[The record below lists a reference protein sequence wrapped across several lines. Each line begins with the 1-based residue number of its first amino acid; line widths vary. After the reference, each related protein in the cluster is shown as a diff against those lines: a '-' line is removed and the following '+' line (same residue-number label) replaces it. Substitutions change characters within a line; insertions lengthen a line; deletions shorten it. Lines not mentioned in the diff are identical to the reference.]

1 MNLVEIDALEIL
13 DRITDGFFALD
24 LNWNF
29 TYVNDNAARLLFRS
43 RDDLVGKNIWIEFS
57 EAVDLLFYEQY
68 HKAVNE
74 QVFVHF
80 EAFFPPLNAWF
91 GVRAFPSANGLS
103 VYFQDITAEKKTA
116 SQNEQHYKSLFEHN
130 PSAVFSFDLEGN
142 YLSVNTA
149 MVKML
154 GYSEQEL
161 LHKTFLPFVAEEDL
175 DKTLDYYK
183 RAANGTTQNY
193 DTKCLHKNGDI
204 VYLNVTNMPIIV
216 DQEVIGVYGIAKNI
230 TDRKL
235 TEQKLLKSEKLSAVG
250 QLSASI
256 AHEIRNPLTALKGFL
271 QLIKAS
277 EGSIKDSYLEVMSS
291 EMERIEL
298 ITGELL
304 LLAKPQAHQ
313 FKLENIEE
321 IIHNVTTLL
330 GSQALMHNVE
340 IKIVNDE
347 EIPPVS
353 CIANQLKQVFIN
365 LIKNALESMQNGGE
379 VLVNVHI
386 KDEQNLFISIADQG
400 EGIPE
405 DILSNIGLPFYTT
418 KQKGTGLG
426 MMTSLR
432 IIEAHNGTMDIT
444 SAVGKG
450 TIVSISLPLVSSDQ
464 IIELAECMT

>member
-1 MNLVEIDALEIL
+1 MNLVEIDAFEIL

-24 LNWNF
+24 MNWNF
-29 TYVNDNAARLLFRS
+29 TYVNDNATRLLFRS
-43 RDDLVGKNIWIEFS
+43 RDNLVGKNIWIEFP
-57 EAVDLLFYEQY
+57 EAVDLIFYKQY
-68 HKAVNE
+68 QKAVNE

-80 EAFFPPLNAWF
+80 ESYFPPLHAWF
-91 GVRAFPSANGLS
+91 SVRAYPSDNGLS

-130 PSAVFSFDLEGN
+130 PNAVFSFDLEGN

-161 LHKTFLPFVAEEDL
+161 LLKTFIPLVAEEDL
-175 DKTLDYYK
+175 DKTMDYYK

-193 DTKCLHKNGDI
+193 EIKCLHKNGDI
-204 VYLNVTNMPIIV
+204 VYLSVTNMPIIV

-271 QLIKAS
+271 QLMKAS
-277 EGSIKDSYLEVMSS
+277 EGRIKDSYLEVMSS

-321 IIHNVTTLL
+321 IIQNVTTLL

-347 EIPPVS
+347 TIPPVR

-365 LIKNALESMQNGGE
+365 LIKNALESMQYGGK
-379 VLVNVHI
+379 VLINVQV
-386 KDEQNLFISIADQG
+386 KDDQTLFISIADEG

-405 DILSNIGLPFYTT
+405 DLLRNIGLPFYTT

-444 SAVGKG
+444 STVGKG
-450 TIVSISLPLVSSDQ
+450 TVVSISLPLVSCDQ
-464 IIELAECMT
+464 VIELTECMN